1 MNFNNPNN
9 YDEAELQM
17 STCQLLN
24 RIEHFP
30 LGFRLCAGLDE
41 PEFLDAKKVFIEPF
55 GELRDLVVVRSRKCE
70 YMLELEDIIDMEDNA
85 IIRTTCVPCSLFL
98 NDSICIKSEFPAS
111 SRKNIFE
118 DESEPEEEEDLVDD
132 G

>member
-55 GELRDLVVVRSRKCE
+55 GEFRDLVVVRSRKCE

-118 DESEPEEEEDLVDD
+118 EESEPEEDIVDD